1 MNDDELVDALKAV
14 AHPLRLKIL
23 QSLSGTERN
32 VGDIDA
38 VAAIG
43 QPALSQQLAV
53 LRAAGLVLTRKEAK
67 QVFYRLD
74 EGRMAIVAEA
84 VGDLARKP
92 KPAKAA
98 SRRAPASVARF
109 ARLG

>member
-1 MNDDELVDALKAV
+1 MNDEELVEALKAV

-23 QSLSGTERN
+23 QALSGTERS

-53 LRAAGLVLTRKEAK
+53 LRTAGLVSTRREAK
-67 QVFYRLD
+67 QVHYRLD
-74 EGRMAIVAEA
+74 ERRMAAVAEA
-84 VGDLARKP
+84 IGDLTSSAKP
-92 KPAKAA
+92 PQVP